1 MQGYPR
7 GGRFSALCAPGGPR
21 TPMKKNYVLD
31 TNVLLHDPHAI
42 FKFEDND
49 LILPIYV
56 IEEIDQFKRDSN
68 ERGRNA
74 RTVSRLLDG
83 LRAKGALAHGV
94 TIGEGGSLRVYVP
107 ARRPQLSIALNPGSG
122 DHAILQSAIELR
134 DASPDVPTIFVTM
147 DVNLRLRADALG
159 LTTEAYENQAVDV
172 EHLETG
178 IVELALSAEELDRFL
193 DGGSAR
199 PPEGEK
205 LYANASVL
213 IRDDGAR
220 PRTALGRFH
229 APSGEIRALKVPREG
244 SMNIRPRN
252 KEQAFA
258 LDLLLDDNIRL
269 VTLMGKAGTGKTL
282 LALAAGLKR
291 TVEDGVF
298 ARLLVS
304 RPVMPLGRDIGFLP
318 GDLDQKLNPWMQPIY
333 DNLEFLLVAGGGKRR
348 GVRSY
353 EELFDAGQ
361 LQVEPLT
368 YIRGRSLPQQYVIV
382 DEAQNLTPHEV
393 KTVITRC
400 GEGTKIVLTGDPFQI
415 DNPYVDSSTNGLS
428 VAADRLRG
436 ENLIGHILLSKGERS
451 ELANIAANRL

>member
-1 MQGYPR
+1 
-7 GGRFSALCAPGGPR
+7 
-21 TPMKKNYVLD
+21 MKKNYVLD

-74 RTVSRLLDG
+74 RTVSRVLDG
-83 LRAKGALAHGV
+83 LRSKGALAHGV
-94 TIGEGGSLRVYVP
+94 TIGDGGTLRVYVP
-107 ARRPQLSIALNPGSG
+107 ERRPELSIALHPSSG
-122 DHAILQSAIELR
+122 DHAILQCAIELR
-134 DASPDVPTIFVTM
+134 DASPEVPTIFVTM
-147 DVNLRLRADALG
+147 DVNLRLRADAFG

-172 EHLETG
+172 EHLESG
-178 IVELALSAEELDRFL
+178 MVELTLSGPELDAFF
-193 DGGSAR
+193 DSGAAR
-199 PPEGEK
+199 APEGEK
-205 LYANASVL
+205 LHANASVL

-229 APSGEIRALKVPREG
+229 AASGEIRALKVPREG
-244 SMNIRPRN
+244 LMSVRPRN

-258 LDLLLDDNIRL
+258 LDLLLDDSVRL

-291 TVEDGVF
+291 TVEDGAF

-348 GVRSY
+348 GVRNY
-353 EELFDAGQ
+353 DELFEAGQ

-428 VAADRLRG
+428 VASDRLRG
-436 ENLIGHILLSKGERS
+436 EPLVGHILLSKGERS